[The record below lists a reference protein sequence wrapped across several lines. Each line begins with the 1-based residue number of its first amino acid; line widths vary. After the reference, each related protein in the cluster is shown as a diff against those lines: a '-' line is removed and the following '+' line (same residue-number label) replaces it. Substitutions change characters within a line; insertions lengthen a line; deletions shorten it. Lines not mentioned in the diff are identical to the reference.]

1 MHWSHQLSEHSLLR
15 QSQRI
20 TQQLLDIVFPPRCA
34 GCQHNGAVLCTT
46 CRATFRAANLQFC
59 RQCGRPLLVT
69 GLCQHCHPYQPTL
82 SGLLAVSS
90 YQGALRSCIHALK
103 YDGNT
108 RLAEPLGEVLAEA
121 YLAFGMQADVIISVP
136 LHTERLQQRG
146 YNHAQLLAEVCASHI
161 HVPLRDD
168 IVVRHRATS
177 AQVGLKAHERQQNVA
192 GAFICT
198 HAFQSGPLYGRTLLI
213 IDDVYTTGATLGACA
228 APLFTAGAK
237 AVWGLVLARPA

>member
-1 MHWSHQLSEHSLLR
+1 VSEPGLLR
-15 QSQRI
+15 QSRRI

-34 GCQHNGAVLCTT
+34 GCQKSGAVLCTP
-46 CRATFRAANLQFC
+46 CRATFRAEGIQCC
-59 RQCGRPLLVT
+59 RRCGKPLPVT
-69 GLCQHCHPYQPTL
+69 GLCQHCRAYQPAL
-82 SGLLAVSS
+82 SGLLAVSN

-136 LHTERLQQRG
+136 LHHERQQQRG
-146 YNHAQLLAEVCASHI
+146 YNHAHLLAEVCASHI

-177 AQVGLKAHERQQNVA
+177 AQVGMKAHERQQNVA
-192 GAFICT
+192 GAFDCVD
-198 HAFQSGPLYGRTLLI
+198 AFKAGPLHGRTLLI

-228 APLFTAGAK
+228 APLFTAGAQ